1 MSRFTNNVRHFNLFR
16 HGALS
21 DAGPRLHRIRH
32 TTSALA
38 LLLCCGTALIALPTS
53 SAAAPA
59 RFARTTITS
68 MVPGINTLTVAWT
81 IKSSGGSAITRFMVT
96 STTSHGP
103 VVGCGKLVD
112 PKKSRGGS
120 CTFRGLASNTVY
132 EVSVAA
138 VNAAGKGP
146 VTTRSK
152 RTKAGVTQAPSK
164 ASVPSAPTIASVID
178 SSAFLAITW
187 TVGSNGGSP
196 ITGYVVSATPASG
209 PAMPCLSMVDPAPT
223 SGGSCTITGLTDG
236 TTYTVSVAAVNAV
249 GTGPAATQTSS
260 TSSVSSTASI
270 PGASSIVSLTPSNS
284 SLSLIWTAGSNGG
297 SPITGYVVSAT
308 PASGPAMPCLSMVDP
323 APTSGGSCTITGL
336 THGTSYTV
344 SVAAVNAVGTGPAA
358 TQTTSTTLTAS
369 VPDRPVFTTV
379 SAGDGSV
386 ALAWTGGSNGGSPIT
401 GYNVSAT
408 PASGPAIPCPS
419 IVDPTPSSGGSCT
432 ITGLTDGTSY
442 TVSVAA
448 VNAVGTGPA
457 ATQSASPHAANA
469 ASLVLSRGWAPPGAT
484 VPGSGSGFAAD
495 SDVTIAFSLT
505 SGLGASVQE
514 RDPALDAPRSSTGWA
529 SSPRDTMAETVTTD
543 AEGDFT
549 TSVPVPSSLTVSGDY
564 DVTASGDNA
573 LNQSTSASTAILVGF
588 DNTAPILTGFG
599 SSQQMTVSPAT
610 FDGSTG
616 PTQLTVTFSVTDD
629 LSGAASS
636 QVYMVDKFGGTS
648 IGTVASMISGNTN
661 DGVWQATITV
671 PQYTGPQW
679 FVSQVGLEDH
689 AGNYVN
695 YLSPGYSTDSF
706 DFALSG
712 LGYFGSDPSSSPSA
726 TNVGV
731 SDTTPPAMASSGTP
745 GALVLSSS
753 VVDVTSQSQTIDVTV
768 ELTDDLSGI
777 ASATLNW
784 LQASSGVALQ
794 TQLQPANLVS
804 GNSTDGVYSATMTVP
819 EGTVPGDYVLQEV
832 LVQDAAGNYVQ
843 YLGPNFS
850 NTLAN
855 TLSYTGDNDGIEV
868 TNSTPLLTGPAIVAA
883 TSGGT
888 FGVSPTTVDT
898 SQSSASVTFQF
909 QTTQDAASSMSNVV
923 VWIING
929 NTQGTNEQMGQAA
942 SPASCDATAGTC
954 TYDVT
959 VTLPA
964 NAPSGPW
971 YLDSV
976 SLLEMPVGSSTQ
988 LFTQYDN
995 FSLYPVGWDSGGA
1008 IDFSTLGFDPSNYTI
1023 TDELSQ

>member
-1 MSRFTNNVRHFNLFR
+1 MSRSTNNVRHFNLLIR
-16 HGALS
+16 HGALR
-21 DAGPRLHRIRH
+21 DAGPRLHRIRRA
-32 TTSALA
+32 TSALA
-38 LLLCCGTALIALPTS
+38 LLLCCGTALLALPTS
-53 SAAAPA
+53 SAASPA
-59 RFARTTITS
+59 RFARTAITS
-68 MVPGINTLTVAWT
+68 LVPGVNTLNVTWI

-103 VVGCGKLVD
+103 VVGCSKLID
-112 PKKSRGGS
+112 PRKSRGGS
-120 CTFRGLASNTVY
+120 CTFRGLASSTVY
-132 EVSVAA
+132 AVSVAA

-146 VTTRSK
+146 VTTRST
-152 RTKAGVTQAPSK
+152 RTKASVTKVPAK
-164 ASVPSAPTIASVID
+164 ASTPSAPTVVSVID
-178 SSAFLAITW
+178 SSAFLAIAW
-187 TVGSNGGSP
+187 TAGSNGGSP
-196 ITGYVVSATPASG
+196 ITGYVVSATPSSG
-209 PAMPCLSMVDPAPT
+209 PAMPCLSIVDPTPT
-223 SGGSCTITGLTDG
+223 SGGSCTINGLTDG
-236 TTYTVSVAAVNAV
+236 TSYTVSVAAVNAV

-260 TSSVSSTASI
+260 TSSLSSNASV

-284 SLSLIWTAGSNGG
+284 SLSFIWTAGSNGG
-297 SPITGYVVSAT
+297 SPITGYLASASPT
-308 PASGPAMPCLSMVDP
+308 SGPAVPCLSM
-323 APTSGGSCTITGL
+323 
-336 THGTSYTV
+336 
-344 SVAAVNAVGTGPAA
+344 
-358 TQTTSTTLTAS
+358 
-369 VPDRPVFTTV
+369 
-379 SAGDGSV
+379 
-386 ALAWTGGSNGGSPIT
+386 
-401 GYNVSAT
+401 
-408 PASGPAIPCPS
+408 
-419 IVDPTPSSGGSCT
+419 VDPTPSSGGSCT
-432 ITGLTDGTSY
+432 ITGLADGTTY

-457 ATQSASPHAANA
+457 ATQSASPHAANTS
-469 ASLVLSRGWAPPGAT
+469 SLVLGSSWAPPGST
-484 VPGSGSGFAAD
+484 VPGNGSGFAAH
-495 SDVTIAFSLT
+495 SDVTISFSLT

-514 RDPALDAPRSSTGWA
+514 RGPALEAPRSSTGSA
-529 SSPRDTMAETVTTD
+529 SAPRDTMAETVTTD
-543 AEGDFT
+543 AEGDFS

-564 DVTASGDNA
+564 AVTASGDND
-573 LNQSTSASTAILVGF
+573 LSQSTSASTTILVGF
-588 DNTAPILTGFG
+588 DNTAPILNSFG

-616 PTQLTVTFSVTDD
+616 PTQLTVTFGVTDD
-629 LSGAASS
+629 LSGVASS
-636 QVYMVDKFGGTS
+636 QVYMVDKAGGTS

-679 FVSQVGLEDH
+679 FVSQIGLVDH

-695 YLSPGYSTDSF
+695 YLSPGYPTDSF
-706 DFALSG
+706 DFALTG

-726 TNVGV
+726 TNGGV
-731 SDTTPPAMASSGTP
+731 SDTTPPAMAASGTP

-784 LQASSGVALQ
+784 QQTTSGVALQ
-794 TQLQPANLVS
+794 TQLHPANLVS
-804 GNSTDGVYSATMTVP
+804 GNSTDGIYSATMTVP
-819 EGTVPGDYVLQEV
+819 EGTVPGDYVLQV
-832 LVQDAAGNYVQ
+832 VWVQDAAGNYVQ

-850 NTLAN
+850 NTLAS
-855 TLSYTGDNDGIEV
+855 TLGYTSDNDGIDV
-868 TNSTPLLTGPAIVAA
+868 TNSTPLPTGPAIVAA
-883 TSGGT
+883 ASGGT

-898 SQSSASVTFQF
+898 SQSSDSVTFQF
-909 QTTQDAASSMSNVV
+909 QTTQDAGSTMSDVV

-954 TYDVT
+954 TYDVA

-964 NAPSGPW
+964 NAPSGSW

-976 SLLEMPVGSSTQ
+976 SLFEMPVGSSTQ
-988 LFTQYDN
+988 LVTQYDN